1 MEIILKKKV
10 IINQEDIDDIMC
22 TALEGGIT
30 YWCKHAESTINDMEW
45 RDANNVHWLHE
56 VISRGG
62 EIILT
67 DEDNVKYKLT
77 LHHFMTGLQK
87 LIDES
92 EEYYLEETQEGYTLD
107 TSMIDADIADLII
120 QYAIFG
126 ELVFS

>member
-10 IINQEDIDDIMC
+10 IVNQEDIDDIMC

-30 YWCKHAESTINDMEW
+30 YWCEGAQSIEDSAW
-45 RDANNVHWLHE
+45 REENNVEWLHE

-62 EIILT
+62 DIVLTTIEGDFILT
-67 DEDNVKYKLT
+67 LQSFYN
-77 LHHFMTGLQK
+77 GLQQ

-92 EEYYLEETQEGYTLD
+92 GEYYLEQTNDGYVLETSE
-107 TSMIDADIADLII
+107 IDADIADLII

-126 ELVFS
+126 KLVYC

>member
-1 MEIILKKKV
+1 MEITLKKKV
-10 IINQEDIDDIMC
+10 IVNQEDIDDIMC

-30 YWCKHAESTINDMEW
+30 YWCMNAQSCMEAEWMKK
-45 RDANNVHWLHE
+45 NNIE
-56 VISRGG
+56 YCSEIISRGG

-77 LHHFMTGLQK
+77 LKHFMTGLQM

-92 EEYYLEETQEGYTLD
+92 GEYYLEQTNDGYVLETSE
-107 TSMIDADIADLII
+107 IDADIADLII

>member
-30 YWCKHAESTINDMEW
+30 YWCYGAQSMMNEEW
-45 RDANNVHWLHE
+45 MKENNIEYLSDVTG
-56 VISRGG
+56 RGG
-62 EIILT
+62 DIVLT
-67 DEDNVKYKLT
+67 TEDGDYVLT
-77 LHHFMTGLQK
+77 LKGFLTGLQQ

-92 EEYYLEETQEGYTLD
+92 DEYYLESTSDGIKID
-107 TSMIDADIADLII
+107 TSEIDADIADLII

-126 ELVFS
+126 KLVYA

>member
-1 MEIILKKKV
+1 MEITLKKK
-10 IINQEDIDDIMC
+10 IIVNQEDIDDIMC

-30 YWCKHAESTINDMEW
+30 YWCMNAQSCMESEW
-45 RDANNVHWLHE
+45 MKKNNIE
-56 VISRGG
+56 YCSEIISRGG

-77 LHHFMTGLQK
+77 LKHFMTGLQM

-92 EEYYLEETQEGYTLD
+92 GEYYLEQTNDGYALK
-107 TSMIDADIADLII
+107 TSAIDADIADLII